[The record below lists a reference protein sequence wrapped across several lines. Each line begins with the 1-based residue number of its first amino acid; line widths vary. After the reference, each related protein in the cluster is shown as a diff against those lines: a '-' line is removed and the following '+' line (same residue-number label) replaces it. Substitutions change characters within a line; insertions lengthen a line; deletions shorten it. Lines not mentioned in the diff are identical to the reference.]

1 MWPVFVLKESVKGIL
16 HSSFV
21 KKCADAHG
29 CGCCVVW
36 RTLQFIEYGVRNA
49 AVHWLC
55 GVRNAAVHWLCG
67 VRNAA
72 VHWLCGVRNAAVYWL
87 CGVRDAAVHWLCGVR
102 NAAVHWCCLF
112 SPLFFFLLTWV
123 FLIYIS
129 SVIPFPGFRANIP
142 LSPPLLYLCSPPHPP
157 HIATLPQQ
165 SSSLGVQS

>member
-112 SPLFFFLLTWV
+112 SPLFFFINLS
-123 FLIYIS
+123 IS
-129 SVIPFPGFRANIP
+129 YLHFECYSLSRFPGK
-142 LSPPLLYLCSPPHPP
+142 HPP
-157 HIATLPQQ
+157 P
-165 SSSLGVQS
+165 SSPSLLVFPSPSSPHCHPPPTI